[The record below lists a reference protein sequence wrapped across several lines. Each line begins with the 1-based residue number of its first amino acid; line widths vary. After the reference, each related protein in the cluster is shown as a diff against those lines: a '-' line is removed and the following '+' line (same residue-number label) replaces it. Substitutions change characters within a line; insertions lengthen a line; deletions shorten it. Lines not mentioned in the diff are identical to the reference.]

1 MRKKVEFPS
10 QGQYLAGLLETPD
23 QKTRAYVLF
32 AHCFTCG
39 KSFTSNISY
48 NRHIPTCQNKK

>member
-1 MRKKVEFPS
+1 MGCILSIIK
-10 QGQYLAGLLETPD
+10 LEKCSNENTTTLITN
-23 QKTRAYVLF
+23 K
-32 AHCFTCG
+32 HCFTCG